1 MLRRPGHFLNPRPA
15 LKEGTMTRVLLL
27 FFGVLSVG
35 CSRERAGNA
44 SASAYTSDA
53 DSSAREEGLP
63 GTNSGAELEA
73 PRLIPAIQNQLNL
86 MANGTQP
93 PSTTNLTAYKNM
105 AGDLINSMTAD
116 LYRAGYSDSGNFKAL
131 SDSVLDDLGGGAG
144 TPARVNRAKLPQHVD
159 RMQRLIRT
167 YQQTM
172 RSAAEQQ

>member
-1 MLRRPGHFLNPRPA
+1 MA
-15 LKEGTMTRVLLL
+15 
-27 FFGVLSVG
+27 
-35 CSRERAGNA
+35 
-44 SASAYTSDA
+44 
-53 DSSAREEGLP
+53 

-116 LYRAGYSDSGNFKAL
+116 LYRAGYADSGSFKAL
-131 SDSVLDDLGGGAG
+131 GDSVLEDLGGGAG
-144 TPARVNRAKLPQHVD
+144 TTPRIDRARLPQHVD
-159 RMQRLIRT
+159 RMQRLIRN

-172 RSAAEQQ
+172 REAAEQQ